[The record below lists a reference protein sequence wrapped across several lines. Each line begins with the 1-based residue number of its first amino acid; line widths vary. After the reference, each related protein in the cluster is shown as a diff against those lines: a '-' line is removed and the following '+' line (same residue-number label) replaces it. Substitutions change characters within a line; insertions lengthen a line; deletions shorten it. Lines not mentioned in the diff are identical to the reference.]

1 MGLVLFLTN
10 ILHFKFLEE
19 VYCGKNCAPQPP
31 ARSQKKEWLMPLLR
45 DASPD

>member
-1 MGLVLFLTN
+1 MGFNLFLTN

-31 ARSQKKEWLMPLLR
+31 ARSQKEKQGFPCFEPWGG
-45 DASPD
+45 